1 MPHLR
6 LEHTIEISA
15 DVTSDLFKKLV
26 NILTDNTTIQSSN
39 CKSRTIKI
47 KNHYMGSKHHNNFIH
62 LDIILLE
69 GRSND
74 EKQKIGEK
82 SLNLLKEYFQKILNE
97 NIPQIS
103 LEIREMKRNNYFT
116 TNSI

>member
-15 DVTSDLFKKLV
+15 NITSDLFKNLV
-26 NILTDNTTIQSSN
+26 DILINNTTIQSSN
-39 CKSRTIKI
+39 CKSRAIKI
-47 KNHYMGSKHHNNFIH
+47 KNCHMGSKHHDDFIH

-74 EKQKIGEK
+74 IKQKIGEK
-82 SLNLLKEYFQKILNE
+82 SLNLLKDYFQKTLNE
-97 NIPQIS
+97 NSPQIS

>member
-6 LEHTIEISA
+6 LEHTIEISTN
-15 DVTSDLFKKLV
+15 DTSNLFKQLV
-26 NILTDNTTIQSSN
+26 KILTKNTTIQSSN
-39 CKSRTIKI
+39 CKSRAIKI
-47 KNHYMGSKHHNNFIH
+47 KNHHMDSKQHDGFIH

-74 EKQKIGEK
+74 VKKTIGRET
-82 SLNLLKEYFQKILNE
+82 LDLLKDYFQKKSND

-103 LEIREMKRNNYFT
+103 LEVREINKNNYFT

>member
-6 LEHTIEISA
+6 LEHTIEISTN
-15 DVTSDLFKKLV
+15 VTSDLFKQLV
-26 NILTDNTTIQSSN
+26 SILTKHTTIQSSN
-39 CKSRTIKI
+39 CKSRAIKI
-47 KNHYMGSKHHNNFIH
+47 KNHPMDSKQYDDFIH

-74 EKQKIGEK
+74 IKQKIGQET
-82 SLNLLKEYFQKILNE
+82 LNLLKDYFQKKSND

-103 LEIREMKRNNYFT
+103 LEIREINKNNYFT
-116 TNSI
+116 TNYI

>member
-6 LEHTIEISA
+6 LEHTIEISTN
-15 DVTSDLFKKLV
+15 DTSNLFKQLV
-26 NILTDNTTIQSSN
+26 NILTKNTTILSSN
-39 CKSRTIKI
+39 CKSRAIKI
-47 KNHYMGSKHHNNFIH
+47 KNYHMDSKQYDNFIH
-62 LDIILLE
+62 LEIILLE

-74 EKQKIGEK
+74 VKKIIGRK
-82 SLNLLKEYFQKILNE
+82 SLDLLTDYLQKKSND

-103 LEIREMKRNNYFT
+103 LEVREINKNNYFT

>member
-15 DVTSDLFKKLV
+15 NATSDLFKKLV
-26 NILTDNTTIQSSN
+26 DILTDNTTIQSSN
-39 CKSRTIKI
+39 CKSRAIKI
-47 KNHYMGSKHHNNFIH
+47 KNHHMGSKNHDDFIH

-69 GRSND
+69 GRNND
-74 EKQKIGEK
+74 VKQKIGEK
-82 SLNLLKEYFQKILNE
+82 ALDLLKSYFQKTSND

-103 LEIREMKRNNYFT
+103 LEIREMKQNNYFT